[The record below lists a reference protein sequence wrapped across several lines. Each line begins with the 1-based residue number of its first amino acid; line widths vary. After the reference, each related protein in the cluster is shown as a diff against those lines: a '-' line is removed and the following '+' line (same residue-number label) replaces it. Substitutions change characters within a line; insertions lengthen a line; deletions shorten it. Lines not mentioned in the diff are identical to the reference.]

1 VFVSAS
7 HSLVSLPV
15 FGDSN
20 VHMWASQN
28 KPDNWRIRWHIL
40 PRSLAQISGTDSGI
54 THTHTHTHREIADKI
69 HNYKETARFFTAI
82 HKYMFIFIFIMQSQ
96 NCQI

>member
-7 HSLVSLPV
+7 HSIVSLPV

-54 THTHTHTHREIADKI
+54 TVTHTHTHTHTHTR
-69 HNYKETARFFTAI
+69 ARQRRSAALTTLLR
-82 HKYMFIFIFIMQSQ
+82 
-96 NCQI
+96 NCR